1 MWLNIVRA
9 PAAPFVPPEWHGER
23 VCAMVVCYSGD
34 LARTEEAIAP
44 LRALG
49 EPVFDIL
56 REQPYTEVQ
65 SYLDAT
71 EPKGEHYYWK
81 TEYLAE
87 LSDGFLETIR
97 ELAAECPIPLAQ
109 IGVLHIGGALNE
121 REPDDGA
128 VGNRDARY
136 VVRPDRRLGARRA
149 AGRRVPRLGARRL
162 RARAAVRHRRQ
173 LRQLPERRRGRGP
186 HPGLVRRQLRAR

>member
-34 LARTEEAIAP
+34 LARTEEALAP
-44 LRALG
+44 IRALG

-97 ELAAECPIPLAQ
+97 ELAAECPVPL
-109 IGVLHIGGALNE
+109 
-121 REPDDGA
+121 
-128 VGNRDARY
+128 
-136 VVRPDRRLGARRA
+136 
-149 AGRRVPRLGARRL
+149 
-162 RARAAVRHRRQ
+162 
-173 LRQLPERRRGRGP
+173 RRRSASCTSAERSTTATTTTAP
-186 HPGLVRRQLRAR
+186 SATATRATSSA